1 MKQTITSIVCVVMP
15 TSVVSITIAVYR
27 LLLCIK
33 ELRPSESYYLHF
45 SVSSLIS
52 YEVCNNKILV
62 SLEAKKLRE
71 LK

>member
-1 MKQTITSIVCVVMP
+1 MCCYA
-15 TSVVSITIAVYR
+15 SVVSVTVAVYR
-27 LLLCIK
+27 LLLCVK
-33 ELRPSESYYLHF
+33 ELRHSESYNLHF